1 MCSRE
6 VPGADVLPTGLVSVC
21 VCACICTSGWYY
33 DFKQA
38 KGPSLSLCTL

>member
-21 VCACICTSGWYY
+21 VCVQVDGMMTLSRPKVLVSG
-33 DFKQA
+33 DI
-38 KGPSLSLCTL
+38 KG